1 MVNIC
6 SIVALYFRGQN
17 RAACST
23 VIKIHEIELYAVIY
37 YYTSQR
43 LRPNCTLYSSPALPH
58 DQQFIEKAVL
68 FSSYQNLR
76 KILLGRETSCEAV
89 VGKYL
94 ERILKNLDSNV
105 YITVFNEHA
114 LERARMLDKKL
125 EGGKKPGR
133 LFGFPMAVKD
143 NLSVE
148 GARLTC
154 ASGILS
160 NYTAVYNATAV
171 ERLLAE
177 DAIFLGKVNMDEFA
191 MGSSNEN
198 SAFGPVPNPYD
209 GNRVPGGSSG
219 GSAAAVAADL
229 ALAALGSD
237 TGGSVRQPAGFCNV
251 VGLKPTYGR
260 VSRYGLVAFG
270 SSFDQIGVLAKNCDD
285 AALVLNV
292 IAGKDDAD
300 TTSSRHPVPDYHS
313 EMGSLSLQGLKVGV
327 PGEYF
332 PENLDNR
339 VAGVVRERLEELR
352 EAGAELV
359 DITLPESDYA
369 IAAYYI
375 LTTAEASSNLARFD
389 GARYGYRSEDAD
401 NLSDMYVNSRTEGFG
416 SEVKRRIMLG
426 TYVLSAGYYDTY
438 YKKAQQVRRVFLNS
452 YREALSRVDVI
463 AGPTSPFPPFGIGD
477 KMGDPL
483 EMYLADVF
491 TVPASIAGMPALSVP
506 AGFDGA
512 GLPVG
517 LQLIGNFF
525 EEGKL
530 LGIGRAIQKVPEN

>member
-1 MVNIC
+1 M
-6 SIVALYFRGQN
+6 Q
-17 RAACST
+17 
-23 VIKIHEIELYAVIY
+23 
-37 YYTSQR
+37 
-43 LRPNCTLYSSPALPH
+43 
-58 DQQFIEKAVL
+58 

-76 KILLGRETSCEAV
+76 KKLLDREISCEAV
-89 VGKYL
+89 VREYL
-94 ERILKNLDSNV
+94 ERILTNDDRNI
-105 YITVFNEHA
+105 YITVFNDSA
-114 LERARMLDKKL
+114 LEKARELDKKL
-125 EGGKKPGR
+125 GEGLQPGK
-133 LFGFPMAVKD
+133 LFGLPMAIKD
-143 NLSVE
+143 NLSVK

-160 NYTAVYNATAV
+160 NHTAVYNATAV

-209 GNRVPGGSSG
+209 KTRVPGGSSG
-219 GSAAAVAADL
+219 GSAAAVAGDL
-229 ALAALGSD
+229 AMVALGSD

-260 VSRYGLVAFG
+260 ISRYGLVAFG
-270 SSFDQIGVLAKNCDD
+270 SSFDQIGVLSKNCDD
-285 AALVLNV
+285 AALVLSV
-292 IAGKDDAD
+292 IAGKDEAD
-300 TTSSRHPVPDYHS
+300 TTSSHHAVPDYAE
-313 EMGSLSLQGLKVGV
+313 EMSSVSVSGLKVGV
-327 PGEYF
+327 PKEYF
-332 PENLDNR
+332 PETLDR
-339 VAGVVRERLEELR
+339 GVAAVVKKRLEELQD
-352 EAGAELV
+352 AGAELV
-359 DITLPESDYA
+359 EITLPESDYA

-389 GARYGYRSEDAD
+389 GARYGYRSQHAEDLAG
-401 NLSDMYVNSRTEGFG
+401 MYVNSRTEGFG

-438 YKKAQQVRRVFLNS
+438 YKKAQQVRRVFLNR
-452 YREALSRVDVI
+452 YQEALSKVDLI

-477 KMGDPL
+477 KMDDPL

-506 AGFDGA
+506 AGFDGS

-517 LQLIGNFF
+517 LQFIGDFF

-530 LGIGRAIQKVPEN
+530 LGVAREIQKAQEQ